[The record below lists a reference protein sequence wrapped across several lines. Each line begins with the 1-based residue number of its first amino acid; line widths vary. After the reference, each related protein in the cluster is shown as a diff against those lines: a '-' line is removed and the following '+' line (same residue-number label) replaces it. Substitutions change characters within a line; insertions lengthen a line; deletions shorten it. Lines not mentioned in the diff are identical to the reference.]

1 MANPLKHSQSSV
13 RLWGGK
19 VEDYLPLH
27 NKMDSSKKYFSD
39 NRHRA
44 LTHNMF
50 FIFEVMIPIF
60 GEYITNSDG
69 KVVSVKDICEWH
81 ILEDFGKKYIPNVSD
96 YLSEMEI
103 KSWMANGIGEPPAS
117 QKKIK
122 QVTERINKVIKID

>member
-13 RLWGGK
+13 KLWGGK

-39 NRHRA
+39 NRHRT

-69 KVVSVKDICEWH
+69 KFVSVKDICEWH

-117 QKKIK
+117 QKKVK

>member
-13 RLWGGK
+13 KLWGGK

-27 NKMDSSKKYFSD
+27 NKMDSSKKYFSY

-60 GEYITNSDG
+60 GEYITNSSG

-96 YLSEMEI
+96 YLGEMEI

-117 QKKIK
+117 QKKMK
-122 QVTERINKVIKID
+122 MVTERITRVIKID

>member
-13 RLWGGK
+13 KLWGGK

-27 NKMDSSKKYFSD
+27 NKMDSSKKYISD

-60 GEYITNSDG
+60 GEYITNSSG

-96 YLSEMEI
+96 YLGEMEI

-117 QKKIK
+117 QKKMKI
-122 QVTERINKVIKID
+122 VTERITRVIKID

>member
-69 KVVSVKDICEWH
+69 KLVSVKDICEWH

>member
-13 RLWGGK
+13 KLWGGK

-69 KVVSVKDICEWH
+69 KLVSVKDICEWH

-117 QKKIK
+117 QKKMK
-122 QVTERINKVIKID
+122 RVTERITKVIKID

>member
-13 RLWGGK
+13 KLWGGV

-50 FIFEVMIPIF
+50 FIFEVMIPLF
-60 GEYITNSDG
+60 GEYITNSAG

-81 ILEDFGKKYIPNVSD
+81 IMEDFGKKYIPNVSD
-96 YLSEMEI
+96 YLSEMEV

-117 QKKIK
+117 QKKTK

>member
-13 RLWGGK
+13 KLWGGV

-50 FIFEVMIPIF
+50 FIFEVMIPLF
-60 GEYITNSDG
+60 GEYIRNSAG
-69 KVVSVKDICEWH
+69 RVVSVKDICEWH
-81 ILEDFGKKYIPNVSD
+81 IMEDFGKKYIPNVSD
-96 YLSEMEI
+96 YLSEMEV

-117 QKKIK
+117 QKKTK

>member
-39 NRHRA
+39 NRHRT

-69 KVVSVKDICEWH
+69 KIVSVKDICEWH

>member
-39 NRHRA
+39 NRHRT

-50 FIFEVMIPIF
+50 FIFEVMIPLF

-69 KVVSVKDICEWH
+69 KLVSVKDICEWH

-103 KSWMANGIGEPPAS
+103 KSWMANGLGEGPAS
-117 QKKIK
+117 QKKVK
-122 QVTERINKVIKID
+122 QVTERVNRVIKID

>member
-39 NRHRA
+39 NRHRT

-50 FIFEVMIPIF
+50 FIFEVMIPLF

-69 KVVSVKDICEWH
+69 KLVSVKDICEWH

-103 KSWMANGIGEPPAS
+103 KSWMANGLGEGPAS
-117 QKKIK
+117 QKKVK
-122 QVTERINKVIKID
+122 QVTEKVNRVIKID

>member
-19 VEDYLPLH
+19 IEDYLPLH

-69 KVVSVKDICEWH
+69 KIVSVKDICEWH

>member
-13 RLWGGK
+13 KLWGGK

-50 FIFEVMIPIF
+50 FIFEVMIPLF
-60 GEYITNSDG
+60 GEYINNSDG
-69 KVVSVKDICEWH
+69 KLVSVKDICEWH

-103 KSWMANGIGEPPAS
+103 KSWMANGLGEGPAS
-117 QKKIK
+117 QKKVK
-122 QVTERINKVIKID
+122 QVTERVNRVIKID

>member
-13 RLWGGK
+13 KLWGGV

-50 FIFEVMIPIF
+50 FIFEVMIPLF
-60 GEYITNSDG
+60 GEYITNSAG
-69 KVVSVKDICEWH
+69 RVVSVKDICEWH
-81 ILEDFGKKYIPNVSD
+81 IMEDFGKKYIPNVSD
-96 YLSEMEI
+96 YLSEMEV

-117 QKKIK
+117 QKKTK

>member
-13 RLWGGK
+13 KLWGGK

-39 NRHRA
+39 NRHRV

-50 FIFEVMIPIF
+50 FIFEVMIPLF

-69 KVVSVKDICEWH
+69 KLVSVKDICEWH
-81 ILEDFGKKYIPNVSD
+81 VLEDFGKKYIPNVSD

-103 KSWMANGIGEPPAS
+103 KSWMANGLGEGPAS
-117 QKKIK
+117 QKKVK
-122 QVTERINKVIKID
+122 QVTEKVNRIIKID